1 MDGSANGAKDEY
13 EEGEYV
19 DDDVT
24 NDSVQQE
31 RSYESKRESSS
42 PPVRSRPAA
51 EKRRELP
58 FGVSR
63 HYADDSQQ
71 QRPRAKSRERDKERQ
86 SRKHKR
92 KNKDKS
98 KSRSRLSPV
107 CMLANLCKYCR
118 CILPHRL
125 QGVLL
130 LFLCYLL
137 IFDVDYTCAIFFS
150 W

>member
-31 RSYESKRESSS
+31 RSYESKQESSS

-107 CMLANLCKYCR
+107 CWYACQLV
-118 CILPHRL
+118 
-125 QGVLL
+125 QVLSMYIASAFTRRSALVPL
-130 LFLCYLL
+130 LT
-137 IFDVDYTCAIFFS
+137 VDI
-150 W
+150 